1 MAEKTA
7 KVRTAGQSA
16 ANAALKEASEWLRGK
31 GLSPAV
37 PNPSI
42 YMKAKKEGKSDEEIV
57 ALIQE
62 KQAERAKTRTNKAAA
77 KATTKKANAPAA
89 AAVAA
94 GPSQP
99 ATAVNGVTAAN
110 AAVGAVATKKN
121 RSNKQLAADKELKNT
136 AAAMKA
142 KGIKFT
148 GPSYKEYKAAK
159 AAGRNNSE
167 IFEELKAKYPT
178 VNAEGKPIVTKRT
191 STKKNVAAKANNG
204 VGAAPAAAKAN
215 NGVSAVKGSYVC
227 EKCRLVA
234 NNTRK
239 NNKKNNAK
247 NYYSYEN
254 QGY

>member
-7 KVRTAGQSA
+7 KVRTPGQSA

-31 GLSPAV
+31 GLSAAV

-89 AAVAA
+89 VAA
-94 GPSQP
+94 
-99 ATAVNGVTAAN
+99 AANVAVAVNGVA
-110 AAVGAVATKKN
+110 GPAVAAPAQKN
-121 RSNKQLAADKELKNT
+121 RSNKQLAADRQLKNT

-142 KGIKFT
+142 QGIKFT

-159 AAGRNNSE
+159 AAGRNNSD
-167 IFEELKAKYPT
+167 IFEELKVKYPA
-178 VNAEGKPIVTKRT
+178 VNAEGKPIVTKRASTRKNT
-191 STKKNVAAKANNG
+191 SKV
-204 VGAAPAAAKAN
+204 AAAKAN
-215 NGVSAVKGSYVC
+215 NGVAAIAAPARANNGVTAVKGSYVC